1 MIAALLLGASPWWAS
16 AARAR
21 KQRELPQRID
31 QVWNAALRM
40 IRVDLQLAVTDRD
53 QEGGYVLFE
62 YVSNGKRFPGSIEL
76 IAQGKGARPSTVVVA
91 QVRGQPSYVE
101 VMLLDRLEKKLF
113 EEIGLP
119 AEPPKEA
126 PKPPPPPPEDAGEP
140 KPSPQPTAADGR

>member
-1 MIAALLLGASPWWAS
+1 VGGVDRRAFVIASLLLCASPAL
-16 AARAR
+16 AR

-62 YVSNGKRFPGSIEL
+62 YVANGKRFPGSIEL
-76 IAQGKGARPSTVVVA
+76 IQQAKGARPTTVVVT

-101 VMLLDRLEKKLF
+101 VMLLDRLEKKLT
-113 EEIGLP
+113 EELGVP
-119 AEPPKEA
+119 PEPPKEV
-126 PKPPPPPPEDAGEP
+126 PKPPPPVDAGA
-140 KPSPQPTAADGR
+140 SASN

>member
-1 MIAALLLGASPWWAS
+1 MVSVDRRSFVIVSMLLCATSRAQ
-16 AARAR
+16 AR

-62 YVSNGKRFPGSIEL
+62 YVANGKRYPGSIEL
-76 IAQGKGARPSTVVVA
+76 IAQARGSRPSTVVVA

-101 VMLLDRLEKKLF
+101 VMLLDRLERKLL
-113 EEIGLP
+113 EEVGVP
-119 AEPPKEA
+119 AEPPREPA
-126 PKPPPPPPEDAGEP
+126 KPPPAEPVEDAGEP
-140 KPSPQPTAADGR
+140 PGN

>member
-1 MIAALLLGASPWWAS
+1 MDRRGFVIAGGLWLASPRLAL
-16 AARAR
+16 AR

-62 YVSNGKRFPGSIEL
+62 YVASGKRFPGSIEL
-76 IAQGKGARPSTVVVA
+76 IPQAKGARPTTVAVV

-101 VMLLDRLEKKLF
+101 VMLLDRLEKKLV
-113 EEIGLP
+113 EEVGVP
-119 AEPPKEA
+119 AEPPPA
-126 PKPPPPPPEDAGEP
+126 PEPPPPPPDAGEP
-140 KPSPQPTAADGR
+140 KPSN

>member
-1 MIAALLLGASPWWAS
+1 MDRRGLLIAGLLVLASPRLAL
-16 AARAR
+16 AR

-62 YVSNGKRFPGSIEL
+62 YVANGKRFPGSIEL
-76 IAQGKGARPSTVVVA
+76 IPQAKGARPTTVAVI

-101 VMLLDRLEKKLF
+101 VMLLDRLEKKLV
-113 EEIGLP
+113 EEVGVP
-119 AEPPKEA
+119 AEPPPEEP
-126 PKPPPPPPEDAGEP
+126 PKPPPAPEDAGEP
-140 KPSPQPTAADGR
+140 KPSN